1 MIYKLLAFLSGC
13 LNIRAIIR
21 LPLTVFMGAID
32 GTGAYPSMIDVV
44 STLDP
49 QGNTAAI
56 VELLQQKNP
65 ILLDMPWVEG
75 NTNLGHQVNVR
86 TGLPAATWTSW
97 YQGVPATKSTYARVM
112 EACAMLE
119 QRTEIDK
126 RAADFNGNSAT
137 FRLKEML
144 GSIEALNQGLSTA
157 LFYGDSTV
165 NPQQFNGLTPR
176 FNSLSAG
183 NGGNI
188 IDAGG
193 TGANLTSIWFIG
205 WSGMTVHGIFP
216 KGQKGGLQREDLG
229 TFDAFDAS
237 RNRFRAVG
245 DLLQWNVGMAVE
257 DWRYIVRIANIDM
270 DKLKSGQGAADLIAL
285 MLTAL
290 HLPPEVGEVRS
301 GLSPS
306 TANGAAPTLMMPNPV
321 FYCTRKVAAILDLQ
335 TQVKSNFTLKSGSDV
350 YGRPVTSCRGV
361 PIRSCDALL
370 ETESRVI

>member
-1 MIYKLLAFLSGC
+1 M
-13 LNIRAIIR
+13 
-21 LPLTVFMGAID
+21 AID
-32 GTGAYPSMIDVV
+32 GTGAYPSMIDVI

-75 NTNLGHQVNVR
+75 NTALGHQVNVR

-97 YQGVPATKSTYARVM
+97 YQGVPATKSTYAKVM
-112 EACAMLE
+112 EACAMME

-157 LFYGDSTV
+157 LFYGDSTK
-165 NPQQFNGLTPR
+165 NANQFNGLSPR
-176 FNSLSAG
+176 YSSLSAG
-183 NGGNI
+183 NGSNI

-193 TGANLTSIWFIG
+193 TGPNLTSIWFIG
-205 WSGMTVHGIFP
+205 WSGMTIHGIFP

-229 TFDAFDAS
+229 VFDGFDAD

-245 DLLQWNVGMAVE
+245 DLLQWNCGLAVE
-257 DWRYIVRIANIDM
+257 DWRYVVRIANIDV
-270 DKLKSGQGAADLIAL
+270 DVLKAGGQGAVDLIRL
-285 MLTAL
+285 LTLAL
-290 HLPPEVGEVRS
+290 HIPPEVGEVRS
-301 GLSPS
+301 GQSPG

-321 FYCTRKVAAILDLQ
+321 FYCTRQIASQLDILSQ
-335 TQVKSNFTLKSGSDV
+335 AKSGFTLKSGNDV
-350 YGRPVTSCRGV
+350 FGRPVTSIRGV

-370 ETESRVI
+370 ETESRVV

>member
-1 MIYKLLAFLSGC
+1 M
-13 LNIRAIIR
+13 
-21 LPLTVFMGAID
+21 AID

-65 ILLDMPWVEG
+65 ILNDMPWVEG

-97 YQGVPATKSTYARVM
+97 YQGVPATKSTYAKVM
-112 EACAMLE
+112 EACAMME

-144 GSIEALNQGLSTA
+144 GSIEALNQALSTA
-157 LFYGDSTV
+157 LFYGDSTQ
-165 NPQQFNGLTPR
+165 NPNQFNGLTPR
-176 FNSLSAG
+176 FNSLEAG

-188 IDAGG
+188 IDAKG
-193 TGANLTSIWFIG
+193 TGPNLTSIWFIG
-205 WSGMTVHGIFP
+205 WSGMTVHGVFP
-216 KGQKGGLQREDLG
+216 KGQKGGLHREDLG
-229 TFDAFDAS
+229 VFDAFDAS

-245 DLLQWNVGMAVE
+245 DLLQWHVGLAVE
-257 DWRYIVRIANIDM
+257 DWRYIVRIANVDVNA
-270 DKLKSGQGAADLIAL
+270 LKTQQGQADLIEL
-285 MLTAL
+285 MTLAL
-290 HLPPEVGEVRS
+290 HLPPEVGESRS

-321 FYCTRKVAAILDLQ
+321 FYCTRRIAAALDIQ
-335 TQVKSNFTLKSGSDV
+335 SQVKSGFTLKSGSDV
-350 YGRPVTSCRGV
+350 FGRPVTSIRGV
-361 PIRSCDALL
+361 PIRSCDALS
-370 ETESRVI
+370 ETETQVV